1 MNKQKGFALVE
12 ILLVLAVVAII
23 GVLGYNMYNQYVVK
37 PNTNNTTAN
46 VQPQD
51 SLPEVKASSDL
62 TKAETAINNIDIDKA
77 VDTSAISETL
87 Q

>member
-12 ILLVLAVVAII
+12 ILLVLIVVAII
-23 GVLGYNMYNQYVVK
+23 GALGYTMYNQYVVK
-37 PNTNNTTAN
+37 PSTDTTTAN
-46 VQPQD
+46 VQPKD
-51 SLPEVKASSDL
+51 ALPEVKNGSDL